1 MINNH
6 NDIYRIV
13 LGIWLDFY
21 CLYSAY
27 FFCEFWFW
35 ENHTDLKLGGF

>member
-6 NDIYRIV
+6 NDLFRMV

-21 CLYSAY
+21 CLYSHK
-27 FFCEFWFW
+27 E
-35 ENHTDLKLGGF
+35 EKINV